1 MHKRK
6 NKVKNVQN
14 KEKKNRKKLEI
25 ILVLFLSIVVLV
37 MFMMSPIFNISEFIV
52 YGSSRYTT
60 QEIIKASGVSTGV
73 NGFKNIGGNYKH
85 YISLRYG
92 QAEKNLTQKYPY
104 IKEAIVRY
112 SIPDTVII
120 EITEREPLMLVP
132 YLGTYLIVDRDGYV
146 VETSGDKEKYNLPE
160 VKGLKFTKYEI
171 GQPLIF
177 ENKKI
182 FNEVIFLIDTL
193 TKEDKNDNLKI
204 VELINSIDISDKN
217 NIHLTIDNRIM
228 VNIGSI
234 EKIDYKI
241 RSLKQIYYKNIGDDE
256 KGFLNFTTGDYPV
269 FIPN

>member
-1 MHKRK
+1 
-6 NKVKNVQN
+6 
-14 KEKKNRKKLEI
+14 
-25 ILVLFLSIVVLV
+25 
-37 MFMMSPIFNISEFIV
+37 
-52 YGSSRYTT
+52 
-60 QEIIKASGVSTGV
+60 IIKVSGISTGV

-85 YISLRYG
+85 YILMRYG
-92 QAEKNLTQKYPY
+92 QAEENIKSGLSY
-104 IKEAIVRY
+104 IKDVEVKY
-112 SIPDTVII
+112 SIPNKVII
-120 EITEREPLMLVP
+120 EIEEREPVILIP
-132 YLGTYLIVDRDGYV
+132 YLGTYLLVDRYGYV
-146 VETSGDKEKYNLPE
+146 VEVVKSLEKNILPE
-160 VKGLKFTKYEI
+160 IKGMKFAGYEI
-171 GQPLIF
+171 GQPLVIENNTTF
-177 ENKKI
+177 EDL
-182 FNEVIFLIDTL
+182 IFLIDTL

>member
-1 MHKRK
+1 MHKTK
-6 NKVKNVQN
+6 NEVKNRQN

-52 YGSSRYTT
+52 HGNSRYTT
-60 QEIIKASGVSTGV
+60 QEIIGASRVSSGI

-85 YISLRYG
+85 HISLRYG

-182 FNEVIFLIDTL
+182 FNEVTFLIDTL
-193 TKEDKNDNLKI
+193 TKEDKNDNFKI
-204 VELINSIDISDKN
+204 AVLIDRIDMSDEK
-217 NIHLTIDNRIM
+217 NIHFLIDSRLV
-228 VNIGSI
+228 VNIGDVGQL
-234 EKIDYKI
+234 DYKI
-241 RSLKQIYYKNIGDDE
+241 KSLKQIFYKSLGESE
-256 KGFLNFTTGDYPV
+256 KGFLDFATGDYPV